1 MLIEEAIDITAPLSQ
16 VWDVFMDLTC
26 WADWNTILTNVSSPE
41 AGLTEGR
48 IFSCSIRPYAFPI
61 NFQPRVVEIIPKKK
75 IVWTGRKYGITSH
88 HEYFFEETAGGV
100 IIRSRERFSGLPLLI
115 GGFLFPK
122 QKIRLLNTLF
132 LNDLKRAAEAS
143 A

>member
-1 MLIEEAIDITAPLSQ
+1 MLIEETVDISAPLARI
-16 VWDVFMDLTC
+16 WDVFMDLTC

-41 AGLTEGR
+41 DRLTEGR
-48 IFSCSIRPYAFPI
+48 VFSCSIRPYAFPI
-61 NFQPRVVEIIPKKK
+61 NFQPRVVEVNPKKK
-75 IVWTGRKYGITSH
+75 IVWTGTKYGITSH

-100 IIRSRERFSGLPLLI
+100 IVRSRERFSGLPLLL

-122 QKIRLLNTLF
+122 LKIRDLNALF
-132 LNDLKRAAEAS
+132 LHDLKRAAEAS